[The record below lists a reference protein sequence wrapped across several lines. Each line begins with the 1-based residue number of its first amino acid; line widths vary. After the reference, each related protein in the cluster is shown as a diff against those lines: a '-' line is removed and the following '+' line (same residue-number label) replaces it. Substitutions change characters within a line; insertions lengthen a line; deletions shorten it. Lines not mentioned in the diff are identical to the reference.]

1 MVRIAMLAGL
11 LLAVASC
18 KTQYQPQTV
27 QVTDPGPPQ
36 RVLPTIRVLDGG
48 MTPRAPLRYRV
59 PPGQRET
66 LYIELARAEA
76 MQAGSQAAQS
86 GLPPIQLQVKMGPAE
101 PTREGFIRHP
111 VEISQV
117 RVSKVAEKMSPAQ
130 REQVEASLARLLQI
144 RGWSEMDVQGRIRRG
159 EFEGADA
166 VSPDMRAL
174 LGNIR
179 SALLSVPFPDEPLGV
194 RARWEVERK
203 IQISGVWIDQ
213 VVTYHIER
221 IRDGELDLQITA
233 RGTAAPQQIPS
244 GRLEA
249 YQSSVIGSASVR
261 LAYFTPHSEAE
272 ATTQMRISQPT
283 SMGDSRMIRVERRT
297 AVALY
302 PGTEAH
308 EFEAEEEPAKP
319 EDANV
324 VTDPGQQQ
332 LKWYSP

>member
-1 MVRIAMLAGL
+1 MVRIAILAGL
-11 LLAVASC
+11 LLATASC
-18 KTQYQPQTV
+18 RTQYQPQTV
-27 QVTDPGPPQ
+27 EVTDPGPPQ
-36 RVLPTIRVLDGG
+36 RVLPTMRVLDAG
-48 MTPRAPLRYRV
+48 MTPRQPLRYRV

-76 MQAGSQAAQS
+76 MQAGDQAAQS
-86 GLPPIQLQVKMGPAE
+86 GLPPIQLQVKMGPAS

-111 VEISQV
+111 VEITQV
-117 RVSKVAEKMSPAQ
+117 RLSKIAERMSPAQ
-130 REQVEASLARLLQI
+130 REQVEKSLVHLLEI

-179 SALLSVPFPDEPLGV
+179 SALLTVPFPDEPLGV

-203 IQISGVWIDQ
+203 VRISGVWIDQ
-213 VVTYHIER
+213 VVTYHIDR
-221 IRDGELDLQITA
+221 MRDGELDLQVTA
-233 RGTAAPQQIPS
+233 RGTAAPQHLAN

-261 LAYFTPHSEAE
+261 LAYFTAHSEAE

-283 SMGDSRMIRVERRT
+283 SMGESRMIRVERRT
-297 AVALY
+297 AVELY

-308 EFEAEEEPAKP
+308 EFEAEQEPAEP

-324 VTDPGQQQ
+324 VTDPGQQK
-332 LKWYSP
+332 LKWHAP